1 MNVVCSSENLVIHSK
16 YHFFFFVK
24 NLQNRKIYHANDQ
37 SINGTEVLTE
47 TSISRRKDSYCT
59 ND

>member
-1 MNVVCSSENLVIHSK
+1 MNVVCSSENSVIHSK
-16 YHFFFFVK
+16 YHFFFVK
-24 NLQNRKIYHANDQ
+24 NLQNRKIYHAIDQ